1 MRFITPRDDRWQTL
15 TGEDGPLVTLTPRP
29 HALLTLLQW
38 HGARATWPAG
48 LPVGVALA
56 NDADVAE
63 LAADLP
69 RLGLVALHFPK
80 WTDGR
85 AYSQARLLRS
95 RYRYPGEL
103 RATGEVLVDMVPL
116 LERTGFDAAVLRG
129 DQSLEAAERALGFF
143 GAYYQ
148 GDVGQP
154 RPLFARD
161 ADERRPASTPFT
173 DSGAAI

>member
-1 MRFITPRDDRWQTL
+1 MDFIALDDTRWTAF
-15 TGEDGPLVTLTPRP
+15 DGGPARAQ
-29 HALLTLLQW
+29 ALLTLDQW
-38 HGARATWPAG
+38 RDLREQWPAHLG
-48 LPVGVALA
+48 TAVVLPNTADIAGVAG
-56 NDADVAE
+56 
-63 LAADLP
+63 DLP
-69 RLGLVALHFPK
+69 RWSLVVLDFPK

-95 RYRYPGEL
+95 RHRYAGEV

-129 DQSLEAAERALGFF
+129 DQSPEAAERARGFF

-148 GDVGQP
+148 GDVGDP

-161 ADERRPASTPFT
+161 PDERRPASAPFT